1 MCFCFECMV
10 CFLFKRITV
19 EVRKR
24 SDKGLSVT
32 VESCV
37 DLFSWLIETKITLC
51 LVDQL
56 TGAFTVKKG
65 T

>member
-1 MCFCFECMV
+1 M
-10 CFLFKRITV
+10 ITV

-37 DLFSWLIETKITLC
+37 DLFSWPIETKITLC

-56 TGAFTVKKG
+56 TGAFRVKKG
-65 T
+65 A